1 MRAIEAAAIA
11 SGAVSGRALMERAGA
26 GVVAAMLDLWPD
38 LAAKP
43 GRAMVLCGPG
53 NNGGDGFVIAR
64 LLAQRG
70 WQATVLMLGDPARL
84 PPDAAAARRD
94 WAAIGPTRAL
104 AAGADPGPADLGPGD
119 VVIDALY
126 GIGLSRPARDA
137 AHLFARFMR
146 EARPWRVVA
155 VDVPSG
161 IDADTGA
168 PPGGGPAPHA
178 AADLTVTFHRPKP
191 GHVAGAGRPPFGT
204 VRVVDIGLPDGAT

>member
-1 MRAIEAAAIA
+1 A
-11 SGAVSGRALMERAGA
+11 SGVVTGRVLMERAGA
-26 GVVAAMLDLWPD
+26 GVMAAMLDLWPA
-38 LAAKP
+38 LVASS
-43 GRAMVLCGPG
+43 GRAVVLCGPG

-64 LLAQRG
+64 LLARRG
-70 WQATVLMLGDPARL
+70 WQVTVLMLGDPARM
-84 PPDAAAARRD
+84 PPDAAAARQD

-104 AAGADPGPADLGPGD
+104 APGADPGPANLGPGD

-137 AHLFARFMR
+137 APLLARFTGEGR
-146 EARPWRVVA
+146 AWRVVA

-191 GHVAGAGRPPFGT
+191 AHVAGAGRPPFGT